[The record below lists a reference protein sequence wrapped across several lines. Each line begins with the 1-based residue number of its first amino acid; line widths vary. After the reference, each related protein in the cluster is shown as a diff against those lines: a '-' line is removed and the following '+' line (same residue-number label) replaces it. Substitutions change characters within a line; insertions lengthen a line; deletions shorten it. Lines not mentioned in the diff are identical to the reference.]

1 VLHQPPAAQC
11 FITTG
16 FDDGSTVDNN
26 RLKETK
32 GVTFT
37 EMDEMLNEVVGQSL
51 ADDECAGLVLSP
63 EEMVIDIVRGSLTE
77 QRIDVVDVFLGFLR
91 YLPPNLGIN
100 LDHEIDSVSMVV
112 SNLLEFDA

>member
-1 VLHQPPAAQC
+1 
-11 FITTG
+11 
-16 FDDGSTVDNN
+16 
-26 RLKETK
+26 
-32 GVTFT
+32 
-37 EMDEMLNEVVGQSL
+37 
-51 ADDECAGLVLSP
+51 
-63 EEMVIDIVRGSLTE
+63 MVIDIVRGSLTE